1 MTKIDFENLISLK
14 YGFPTHELNK
24 NKIEF
29 LGELKFYIEKLL
41 FYLWEKPDLIFTILI
56 NSDLMDIKNY
66 LAHLFCHDFFQNA
79 LSPYTV
85 EENLLY
91 IFSLLLKDEIDK
103 LKSVNDFDMF
113 LNKTK
118 CGYMLSEL
126 RKKREVITYSKC
138 VFFNLVEI
146 IENSTYISLN
156 LDINYL
162 EKVIDKLEEE
172 KSLSK
177 NMVFLEDYLFSLDLS
192 GEQKNKELKV
202 NKKNEYLRIFDI
214 EDMEEEIMIFNS
226 KYIPNLDREE
236 FDENIKSTKDQ
247 NMLDYLTKYRNIV
260 LKNNKLFFNDIIV
273 DIICKKRHSDLV
285 LTLYQINFL
294 KLIEL
299 INSLID
305 SLINNIK
312 LIPNSIKCIS
322 KIIYRLIKNKFPDIN
337 TLTLNSFLAQFL
349 FIDLL
354 IPIFR
359 NPFNMFINDFV
370 ISAKTLDN
378 LKTLFEIFSQLITGK
393 LFGDNENK
401 IHYKPFNRFFIEKM
415 PKIFEFYNLVIDVQ
429 CPTFIED
436 FINGKLPNDYKYE
449 YFNENKN
456 QIILHNSFCI
466 TMNELMVLLNNMI
479 NCNNII
485 KQEKDIYDIFTRLTG
500 PYVKKKVS
508 DFPIEELE
516 KKLFFPY
523 LLKNPKYEY
532 LFQIKQKK
540 PYFFINELESISN
553 EEEAKKN
560 NMIRAK
566 NYISGLLYKCRD
578 LQKSDFSSEKTL
590 DILKDIK
597 LFLKTSEFV
606 LDNSLPYEWYVKS
619 FLECLNHLPQN
630 LVLND
635 YHLFYEEIKK
645 EINDS
650 LKIFDFNKITECFSK
665 IKYIKNKTEFY
676 HKCKDNIND
685 IILNEKVQTIIEK
698 ETYNVEIQCNN
709 ESFKIYKPKNNVNP
723 PERLFI
729 TVKCHSLNSF
739 IRKFPN
745 LPSIINKRNR
755 ALNLDSNKLFKIIK
769 DLSIQKELN
778 TYLEQ
783 YTNYVL
789 EKNKHLFTEE
799 ESTIIRNKI
808 YDYTFQKLYYKIYPK
823 SPTKKDKII
832 TNNCNR
838 LSWTE
843 PKHFFGNVK
852 MNNYDIFM
860 DDVKQLFDKLDKE
873 KSPRKKIL
881 IISEIFK
888 TMVKIKIFNMEQ
900 SGVDDILNILV
911 FIFVQV
917 KPKYIY
923 TDIQYI
929 ELFINKPSGNIQ
941 SQFAIMKTACKFITN
956 IESKKLLGVDE
967 EEFNKKFNANN

>member
-1 MTKIDFENLISLK
+1 
-14 YGFPTHELNK
+14 
-24 NKIEF
+24 
-29 LGELKFYIEKLL
+29 
-41 FYLWEKPDLIFTILI
+41 
-56 NSDLMDIKNY
+56 
-66 LAHLFCHDFFQNA
+66 
-79 LSPYTV
+79 
-85 EENLLY
+85 
-91 IFSLLLKDEIDK
+91 
-103 LKSVNDFDMF
+103 MF

-118 CGYMLSEL
+118 CGYILNEL
-126 RKKREVITYSKC
+126 RKKREVITYSKS

-146 IENSTYISLN
+146 IENSTYLSLN

-177 NMVFLEDYLFSLDLS
+177 NMVFLEDYLFSKDLS

-214 EDMEEEIMIFNS
+214 EDMEEIMIFNS
-226 KYIPNLDREE
+226 KYIPNLEREE
-236 FDENIKSTKDQ
+236 FEEYIKNEKDK
-247 NMLDYLTKYRNIV
+247 NMLDYLTKYRDVV

-299 INSLID
+299 INLLID

-322 KIIYRLIKNKFPDIN
+322 KIIYRLIKNKFPEIN
-337 TLTLNSFLAQFL
+337 TLTLNSFIAQFL
-349 FIDLL
+349 FINLF
-354 IPIFR
+354 IPIFK

-370 ISAKTLDN
+370 ISAKTLDS
-378 LKTLFEIFSQLITGK
+378 LKILFEIFSQLTTGK

-429 CPTFIED
+429 CPPFIED
-436 FINGKLPNDYKYE
+436 FINGKLPNDYKYD

-456 QIILHNSFCI
+456 QIIFLNSFCI
-466 TMNELMVLLNNMI
+466 TMNELLVLLNNMI

-500 PYVKKKVS
+500 PYVKKKIS
-508 DFPIEELE
+508 DFPKEEIE
-516 KKLFFPY
+516 KKLFFPN

-540 PYFFINELESISN
+540 AYFFTNELENISN

-560 NMIRAK
+560 NMIKAK
-566 NYISGLLYKCRD
+566 NYITGLLYNCRD

-590 DILKDIK
+590 DILNDIK

-619 FLECLNHLPQN
+619 FLECLNHLPEN

-635 YHLFYEEIKK
+635 YHLFYEEIK
-645 EINDS
+645 EELNDS
-650 LKIFDFNKITECFSK
+650 IKIFDFNKITECFSK

-676 HKCKDNIND
+676 QKCKDNIND
-685 IILNEKVQTIIEK
+685 ISLNEKAQSIIEK

-709 ESFKIYKPKNNVNP
+709 ELFKIYKQKHNASS
-723 PERLFI
+723 PERLYI

-745 LPSIINKRNR
+745 LPSIINKQNK
-755 ALNLDSNKLFKIIK
+755 AQSLNSNKLFNIIK

-778 TYLEQ
+778 TYLEE

-789 EKNKHLFTEE
+789 EKNKNLFTED

-808 YDYTFQKLYYKIYPK
+808 YDYTFQKLYYKIYPR
-823 SPTKKDKII
+823 SPTKQDKII
-832 TNNCNR
+832 TNNCNK

-843 PKHFFGNVK
+843 PKHFFGNIK
-852 MNNYDIFM
+852 MNNYNIFM
-860 DDVKQLFDKLDKE
+860 DDVKQLFDKLEKE

-881 IISEIFK
+881 IISEIFR

-929 ELFINKPSGNIQ
+929 ELFINKTNGNIQ
-941 SQFAIMKTACKFITN
+941 SQFAIMKSACNFITN
-956 IESKKLLGVDE
+956 ITSKNLLGISE
-967 EEFNKKFNANN
+967 EEFNKKFNESS